1 MKVLK
6 VSNVLYTSAFALA
19 LGLAAPHVVAENHAD
34 HGAGAA
40 TTQEQMDKQERKE
53 HKGYDAKKDRDGKKE
68 RDSSAPGAT
77 GTGTT
82 GPGSDNPGAPPHTPG
97 GTNPDGAPDHDR
109 TE

>member
-40 TTQEQMDKQERKE
+40 TTQEQMDKQERKDRKD
-53 HKGYDAKKDRDGKKE
+53 HKRQEGMQE
-68 RDSSAPGAT
+68 RDTQAP
-77 GTGTT
+77 TGTT